1 MSDKKLFLFDID
13 GTIID
18 GSRNMTEVSAKTKY
32 AIKQLAK
39 DNYCFIASGRCK
51 GLLSKQILA
60 LGCNGY
66 ILCNGAYAE
75 VNNEMIYGEYFDQDT
90 IEKIIKVSL
99 DNNGFYVLESL
110 NRMFVN
116 DIKAPKFIKF
126 LQHWGQSIEKFE
138 NRNDLNHRYH
148 VAMVGF
154 GSEEDCL
161 NCEKQLGDCTKT
173 LRHNGYKSYDVNIK
187 GIDKG
192 VGAKR
197 VAEFLNIDIDNTYCF
212 GDGINDLEM
221 LQAVGHP
228 VIMANADEKIKQYG
242 FEETYDVLDD
252 GVYRY
257 LLDNKLIKPL

>member
-1 MSDKKLFLFDID
+1 MSSKKLFLFDID

-18 GSRNMTEVSAKTKY
+18 GSRNMSEVSSKTKY
-32 AIKQLAK
+32 AIKELAK

-51 GLLSKQILA
+51 GLLDNQILA

-75 VNNEMIYGEYFDQDT
+75 VNNEKIYEEFLDQEAVEQIIDCS
-90 IEKIIKVSL
+90 IEK
-99 DNNGFYVLESL
+99 DGFYVLESL

-116 DIKAPKFIKF
+116 DVKAPKFIKF

-148 VAMVGF
+148 VAMIGF
-154 GSEEDCL
+154 NSEENCL
-161 NCEKQLGDCTKT
+161 YAEKRLQNYATL
-173 LRHNGYKSYDVNIK
+173 LRHNGFKSYDVNIK

-192 VGAKR
+192 IGAKR
-197 VAEFLNIDIDNTYCF
+197 VSEFLGISIDNTYCF

-228 VIMANADEKIKQYG
+228 VIMANADEKIKCYG
-242 FEETYDVLDD
+242 FEETYDVLED

-257 LLDNKLIKPL
+257 LVDNKLIKPL